1 MRAGARW
8 VRERLERRRILALLD
23 RLDALAARVEL
34 LDLPKRWARDAQE
47 LAEAVRK
54 SVRDIREFVDDPVYG
69 AADQNGTQGQSVAA
83 GRGVNDKPRADSVS
97 LASRVSN
104 GPPGRGFPD
113 NVHEFLTMCAG
124 SGREG
129 GNRR

>member
-54 SVRDIREFVDDPVYG
+54 SVRDIREFVDDP
-69 AADQNGTQGQSVAA
+69 
-83 GRGVNDKPRADSVS
+83 
-97 LASRVSN
+97 
-104 GPPGRGFPD
+104 
-113 NVHEFLTMCAG
+113 
-124 SGREG
+124 
-129 GNRR
+129 

>member
-69 AADQNGTQGQSVAA
+69 AADQNGTQMTDRKSV
-83 GRGVNDKPRADSVS
+83 V
-97 LASRVSN
+97 
-104 GPPGRGFPD
+104 
-113 NVHEFLTMCAG
+113 
-124 SGREG
+124 
-129 GNRR
+129 